1 MLIEDYGSLLNLEN
15 LAEVLSV
22 EKATAA
28 KLCRE
33 KKIKAFKCGREWR
46 IPKVALE
53 EYILTESKAFKANQR
68 SNRK

>member
-1 MLIEDYGSLLNLEN
+1 MLIEGYGSLLNLDE
-15 LAEVLSV
+15 LSEVLSV

-28 KLCRE
+28 RLCRE

-53 EYILTESKAFKANQR
+53 EYVLRESQCNSQ
-68 SNRK
+68 

>member
-1 MLIEDYGSLLNLEN
+1 MLIEDYGSLLNLDE
-15 LAEVLSV
+15 LSEILSV

-28 KLCRE
+28 RLCRE

-53 EYILTESKAFKANQR
+53 EYVFRESQWDCQ
-68 SNRK
+68 

>member
-1 MLIEDYGSLLNLEN
+1 MLIEGYGPLLSLDELSG
-15 LAEVLSV
+15 VLSV

-28 KLCRE
+28 RLCRE

-53 EYILTESKAFKANQR
+53 EYISTEIQK
-68 SNRK
+68 NRC